1 MREVAASTREQSEAS
16 TSLAGQVERIA
27 HQVDETSAS
36 MRATAESA
44 RGLLQTAEQLDRAV
58 ARFRV

>member
-27 HQVDETSAS
+27 QQVDQTSSS
-36 MRATAESA
+36 MRATAEAA
-44 RGLLQTAEQLDRAV
+44 RGLLQTAQQLDRAV
-58 ARFRV
+58 ERFRL